1 MDAISNNRSGIVF
14 AKSSDDRDYLRN
26 VLSQRCSTVLC
37 FENEAICFDNLVSID
52 PELILVRTDSNEIA
66 WRFFLA
72 LSALKFDGR
81 LLFISNVLDAESFR
95 LHGSG
100 VMLYCIPCFY
110 EYKILY
116 DRIGQILS
124 ESASS
129 KKSNRNGLLVGT
141 SKAIK
146 NINAIL
152 PSLMQTSDP
161 VLIEGEP
168 GTGKELLAGMIAHRT
183 SDSSIFIKVNCEA
196 LASSGE
202 SAGRPMAGNDLY
214 RSISKIFHMD
224 YERGKPITVLL
235 DKIDHLDQKV
245 QAEILLFWEKDSS
258 AYGKPGADSFAG
270 VRFVA
275 TTGVDLASM
284 VEGNRFR
291 KELFYRLNVIPIYM
305 PPLRERRED
314 IPYLM
319 NYFAVEACSR
329 LKRSFLLPTKNMV
342 EQFGAY
348 QWPGNVDELKGAMD
362 RLAAFGDESQLLRQR
377 VLHSMKKNPRLYFYQ
392 SLDADK
398 LWNAYEIQSC
408 LEGMGKVSLKAIS
421 DKFVYRTEKNLLRK
435 ALESTN
441 WNRKKAAALLNIS
454 YKSMLNKIK
463 MYEIV

>member
-14 AKSSDDRDYLRN
+14 AKSSEDRDYLRN

-52 PELILVRTDSNEIA
+52 PELILVRTDSNVIA

-72 LSALKFDGR
+72 LSTLKYDGR
-81 LLFISNVLDAESFR
+81 LLFISNVLNADSFR
-95 LHGSG
+95 LHGSD

-110 EYKILY
+110 EFKVLY

-124 ESASS
+124 ESAPSQKSS
-129 KKSNRNGLLVGT
+129 RNGLLVGT

-161 VLIEGEP
+161 VLIEGEA

-196 LASSGE
+196 LASSGKL
-202 SAGRPMAGNDLY
+202 AGRPMAGNDLY
-214 RSISKIFHMD
+214 RSISNIFNMD

-258 AYGKPGADSFAG
+258 AFGTPGADSFAG

-275 TTGVDLASM
+275 TTGVDLACM

-291 KELFYRLNVIPIYM
+291 KELFYRLNVIPIYI

-319 NYFAVEACSR
+319 DYFAVEACSR

-362 RLAAFGDESQLLRQR
+362 RLASLGDESQLLRQR
-377 VLHSMKKNPRLYFYQ
+377 GLHSMKKNPRLYFYQ

-398 LWNAYEIQSC
+398 ILNAYEIQSC
-408 LEGMGKVSLKAIS
+408 LAGMGKVSLKAIS
-421 DKFVYRTEKNLLRK
+421 EKFVYRTEKNLLQK

-454 YKSMLNKIK
+454 YKSMLNKMK